1 MDQASDQCFGCG
13 RTRHEIAIWGS
24 ITEPERAA
32 IMAELPERL
41 KTLEATLKSQIDKKP
56 YDTSKPMKENI

>member
-24 ITEPERAA
+24 ITEPERRA

-41 KTLEATLKSQIDKKP
+41 KTLEAKLKSQIEQTPHDA
-56 YDTSKPMKENI
+56 SKPMKENF